1 MVLGRGLEDDAGRRH
16 AMAGL
21 LPLESSF
28 KAPQRHLGYRRA
40 VLTEPGPL
48 GAAGAPF
55 RGHEFHYARVLG
67 EEGPAAT
74 ALFRAA
80 SAAGDDCG
88 LVSSEERRVGKECVS
103 TCRSR
108 WQADH

>member
-40 VLTEPGPL
+40 VLTAPGPL
-48 GAAGAPF
+48 RAPGAPF
-55 RGHEFHYARVLG
+55 RGPAFLYSPVLVDEGRAATGPLRAPTGRVGQSACRARVVLYG
-67 EEGPAAT
+67 GIQV
-74 ALFRAA
+74 R
-80 SAAGDDCG
+80 
-88 LVSSEERRVGKECVS
+88 
-103 TCRSR
+103 
-108 WQADH
+108 